1 MGLKRGYIV
10 EDDTPVTSGPTKIR
24 RFRLSSGDHVY
35 LPLDVASALV
45 SRHSPAEEFFFVEK
59 GLLGRTAWAGNL
71 HDVRVALA
79 SGHLSPRD
87 LGGLRLPTYEAP
99 SGWAPPVEEDD
110 HSKVGEKMASV
121 ADMLR
126 QRGMPETAQS
136 LTVES
141 WIAHATSEGWCVANR
156 ADALHGRVWC
166 FREEAPDHGGL
177 HIPTCPTCHN
187 VKAIMLMIARQTRE
201 WG

>member
-10 EDDTPVTSGPTKIR
+10 GDDTPVTSGPTRIR

-35 LPLDVASALV
+35 LPLDVAHAV
-45 SRHSPAEEFFFVEK
+45 VTRHSPAEEFFFVEK

-79 SGHLSPRD
+79 NGHLSPRD
-87 LGGLRLPTYEAP
+87 LGALRLPTYEAHP
-99 SGWAPPVEEDD
+99 GWAPMVGEDD
-110 HSKVGEKMASV
+110 HAKVGEKA
-121 ADMLR
+121 ADLAEMMR
-126 QRGMPETAQS
+126 QRGMPDTANE
-136 LTVES
+136 LTVEC
-141 WIAHATSEGWCVANR
+141 WIEHATSEGWCVANR

-166 FREEAPDHGGL
+166 DREEAPDHGGL
-177 HIPTCPTCHN
+177 HNPACPTCLN
-187 VKAIMLMIARQTRE
+187 VKLFMLITAKQAGE